1 MLKCGRKNPIIT
13 EIRHKIERGAKAERT
28 TRMKKATKK
37 EILAIKEAFL
47 ERYNEAVTELTY
59 SNAYELVIAV
69 ALSAQCTDK
78 RVNML
83 TPALFKKYPDP
94 VSLANA
100 ELDDVKALI
109 NSCSF
114 FNNKAKNIIKMAQR
128 VVEVYNGEIPLDE
141 KELQTLAG
149 VGQKTANVVM
159 IEYTGANL
167 MAVDTHVFRVA
178 HRLGLSD
185 DETALKTEETLVK
198 KFKTDLHALHQG
210 MVLFGRY
217 ICTAQNPKCDTDCFL
232 QAFCKSKKS
241 FKAR

>member
-1 MLKCGRKNPIIT
+1 MNK
-13 EIRHKIERGAKAERT
+13 KI
-28 TRMKKATKK
+28 KKATKK
-37 EILAIKEAFL
+37 EISEIHELFI
-47 ERYNEAVTELTY
+47 ERYDEAVTELTY
-59 SNAYELVIAV
+59 TNAYELVVAV

-78 RVNML
+78 RVNIL
-83 TPALFKKYPDP
+83 TPPLFQKYP
-94 VSLANA
+94 STKELAEA
-100 ELDDVKALI
+100 ELDDVKSFI

-128 VVEVYNGEIPLDE
+128 VEDVYNGEVPLDE

-185 DETALKTEETLVK
+185 DKTAIATEATLVK
-198 KFKTDLHALHQG
+198 KFKNNLHALHQG

-217 ICTAQNPKCDTDCFL
+217 ICKAKNPECDKCFL
-232 QAFCKSKKS
+232 TQYCKTTET
-241 FKAR
+241 FKV

>member
-1 MLKCGRKNPIIT
+1 
-13 EIRHKIERGAKAERT
+13 
-28 TRMKKATKK
+28 MKKATKK
-37 EILAIKEAFL
+37 EIVEIHKRFV
-47 ERYNEAVTELTY
+47 ERYSDAVTELVY
-59 SNAYELVIAV
+59 KNAYELVVAV

-78 RVNML
+78 RVNIL
-83 TPALFKKYPDP
+83 TPPLFKKYP
-94 VSLANA
+94 STKKLAEA
-100 ELDDVKALI
+100 DLDDVKKLI

-114 FNNKAKNIIKMAQR
+114 FNNKAKNIVAMAQR
-128 VVEVYNGEIPLDE
+128 VEEVYNGEIPMDE

-185 DETALKTEETLVK
+185 DKTALKTEATLVK
-198 KFKTDLHALHQG
+198 KFKDNLHALHQG

-217 ICTAQNPKCDTDCFL
+217 ICKAKNPKCEECFL
-232 QAFCKSKKS
+232 TEFCKTKES
-241 FKAR
+241 FKV

>member
-1 MLKCGRKNPIIT
+1 
-13 EIRHKIERGAKAERT
+13 
-28 TRMKKATKK
+28 MKKATKK
-37 EILAIKEAFL
+37 EIAAIKEAFL
-47 ERYNEAVTELTY
+47 QRYDAAVTELSY
-59 SNAYELVIAV
+59 SNAFELVIAV

-78 RVNML
+78 RVNLL
-83 TPALFKKYPDP
+83 TPELFKKYPDALA
-94 VSLANA
+94 LANA
-100 ELDDVKALI
+100 ELDDVKAII

-114 FNNKAKNIIKMAQR
+114 FNNKAKNLIKMAQR
-128 VVEVYNGEIPLDE
+128 LVEVYDGEVPLDE

-185 DETALKTEETLVK
+185 DETALKTEATLVK

-217 ICTAQNPKCDTDCFL
+217 ICTAKNPKCDSDCFL
-232 QAFCKSKKS
+232 QEYCKSKTS

>member
-1 MLKCGRKNPIIT
+1 
-13 EIRHKIERGAKAERT
+13 
-28 TRMKKATKK
+28 MKKATKK
-37 EILAIKEAFL
+37 EIVAIKEAFI
-47 ERYNEAVTELTY
+47 ERYDEAVTELTY
-59 SNAYELVIAV
+59 SNAFELVIAV

-78 RVNML
+78 RVNLL
-83 TPALFKKYPDP
+83 TPELFEKYPDAIT
-94 VSLANA
+94 LANA
-100 ELDDVKALI
+100 ELDDIKAII

-114 FNNKAKNIIKMAQR
+114 FNNKAKNLIKMAQR
-128 VVEVYNGEIPLDE
+128 LVEVYEGKVPLDE

-185 DETALKTEETLVK
+185 DETALKTEDTLVK

-217 ICTAQNPKCDTDCFL
+217 ICTAQNPKCDSDCFL
-232 QAFCKSKKS
+232 QEFCKTKKS

>member
-1 MLKCGRKNPIIT
+1 MIKKV
-13 EIRHKIERGAKAERT
+13 
-28 TRMKKATKK
+28 KKATKK
-37 EILAIKEAFL
+37 EITEIHELFI

-59 SNAYELVIAV
+59 KNAYELVVAV

-78 RVNML
+78 RVNIL
-83 TPALFKKYPDP
+83 TPPLFLKYP
-94 VSLANA
+94 STKELAIA
-100 ELDDVKALI
+100 ELDDVKSFI

-114 FNNKAKNIIKMAQR
+114 FNNKAKNIIAMAQR
-128 VVEVYNGEIPLDE
+128 VEEVYAGEVPLDV

-185 DETALKTEETLVK
+185 DKTAIATEATLVK
-198 KFKTDLHALHQG
+198 KFKNNLHALHQG

-217 ICTAQNPKCDTDCFL
+217 ICKAKNPACEECFL
-232 QAFCKSKKS
+232 SEYCKTKET
-241 FKAR
+241 FKV

>member
-1 MLKCGRKNPIIT
+1 MNK
-13 EIRHKIERGAKAERT
+13 KI
-28 TRMKKATKK
+28 KKATKK
-37 EILAIKEAFL
+37 EIAEIHKLFV
-47 ERYNEAVTELTY
+47 ERYDDAVTELTY
-59 SNAYELVIAV
+59 KSAYELVVAV

-78 RVNML
+78 RVNIL
-83 TPALFKKYPDP
+83 TPPLFLKYPTTKE
-94 VSLANA
+94 LAVA
-100 ELDDVKALI
+100 ELDDVKSFI

-114 FNNKAKNIIKMAQR
+114 FNNKAKNIIAMAKR
-128 VVEVYNGEIPLDE
+128 VEEVYNGEIPMNE

-185 DETALKTEETLVK
+185 DKTAIATEATLVK
-198 KFKTDLHALHQG
+198 KFKNDLHALHQG

-217 ICTAQNPKCDTDCFL
+217 ICKAKNPDCEECFL
-232 QAFCKSKKS
+232 TEYCKTKES
-241 FKAR
+241 FKV

>member
-1 MLKCGRKNPIIT
+1 
-13 EIRHKIERGAKAERT
+13 
-28 TRMKKATKK
+28 MKKATKK
-37 EILAIKEAFL
+37 EIQEIHQIFID
-47 ERYNEAVTELTY
+47 RYSNAVTELEY
-59 SNAYELVIAV
+59 KNAYELVVAV

-83 TPALFKKYPDP
+83 TPDLFKKYPS
-94 VSLANA
+94 VYELAHADIN
-100 ELDDVKALI
+100 DVKKII

-114 FNNKAKNIIKMAQR
+114 FNNKAKNIIEMAKR
-128 VVEVYNGEIPLDE
+128 VVEAYAGEVPLDE

-167 MAVDTHVFRVA
+167 MAVDTHVFRVS

-185 DETALKTEETLVK
+185 DNTAIKTEATLVK
-198 KFKTDLHALHQG
+198 KFKNNLHALHQG

-217 ICTAQNPKCDTDCFL
+217 ICKAKNPSCEECFL
-232 QAFCKSKKS
+232 TQYCKTKES
-241 FKAR
+241 FKV

>member
-1 MLKCGRKNPIIT
+1 
-13 EIRHKIERGAKAERT
+13 
-28 TRMKKATKK
+28 MKKATKK
-37 EILAIKEAFL
+37 EILEIHKRFV
-47 ERYNEAVTELTY
+47 ERYDDAVTELTY
-59 SNAYELVIAV
+59 KNAYELVVAV

-83 TPALFKKYPDP
+83 TPALFEKYPTTKE
-94 VSLANA
+94 LANA
-100 ELDDVKALI
+100 DINEVKSFI

-128 VVEVYNGEIPLDE
+128 VQEVYNGEIPMNE

-167 MAVDTHVFRVA
+167 MAVDTHVFRVS

-185 DETALKTEETLVK
+185 DNSAIKTEATLVK
-198 KFKTDLHALHQG
+198 KFKNDLHALHQG

-217 ICTAQNPKCDTDCFL
+217 ICTAKSPKCEECFL
-232 QAFCKSKKS
+232 TEFCKTKET
-241 FKAR
+241 FKV

>member
-1 MLKCGRKNPIIT
+1 MIKKV
-13 EIRHKIERGAKAERT
+13 
-28 TRMKKATKK
+28 KKATKK
-37 EILAIKEAFL
+37 EILAIHQLFID
-47 ERYNEAVTELTY
+47 RYDDAVTELSYT
-59 SNAYELVIAV
+59 NAYELVVAV

-78 RVNML
+78 RVNIL
-83 TPALFKKYPDP
+83 TPPLFEKYPGTKE
-94 VSLANA
+94 LANA
-100 ELDDVKALI
+100 QLDDVKSFI

-114 FNNKAKNIIKMAQR
+114 FNNKAKNIIAMAQR
-128 VVEVYNGEIPLDE
+128 VEEVYKGEVPLDV

-185 DETALKTEETLVK
+185 DKTATATEATLVK
-198 KFKTDLHALHQG
+198 KFKNDSHALHQG

-217 ICTAQNPKCDTDCFL
+217 ICKAKNPDCEKCFL
-232 QAFCKSKKS
+232 TEFCKTKET
-241 FKAR
+241 FKV